1 MKSTNYLFPDTE
13 KVGGVI
19 FHYSKRIN
27 GSFVKVVKQDINTVI
42 EKLKKYRNINLKN
55 MVEALPLHVYIYPD
69 IKSFRSAM
77 GYEMQKVE
85 TRQMHF
91 MASNNIETRYILT
104 DEAGNVHM
112 VLPVGRSKAVY
123 TTFSSEL
130 VSIIV
135 GEYIELNEKQ
145 RYEMKTTIKK
155 YIKAERQKE
164 EEKKKKEQEEIEE
177 KEREKEKEE
186 QEEKEREEE
195 EKERLEAEEREAEE
209 ALQQELEEIEEKERE
224 KMLLELSLM
233 EDEELEEMVE
243 VQDKVEEIK
252 DVEETPAWLVYGW
265 QGFMCGRLKNKA
277 NLERF
282 KELRCKTKLPK
293 PTKLK
298 NNISSELDL
307 DVAVATVEY
316 VVSTYGYKAY
326 QRLCEEPDNIKGIMY
341 KATTLSQAE
350 AKEKFNNEV
359 KEYIA
364 EVLGSVEIKEAIVV
378 DKDGTITEIAL
389 HEQAKNKVRI

>member
-77 GYEMQKVE
+77 GYEMQKME

-91 MASNNIETRYILT
+91 MASNNVETRYILT

-112 VLPVGRSKAVY
+112 VLPVGRSQAVY

-135 GEYIELNEKQ
+135 GEYIEMNEKQ
-145 RYEMKTTIKK
+145 KYEMKTTIKK
-155 YIKAERQKE
+155 YIKSERQKE
-164 EEKKKKEQEEIEE
+164 EDKKKKEQEELEE
-177 KEREKEKEE
+177 KEREE
-186 QEEKEREEE
+186 QEQKELEEEE

-209 ALQQELEEIEEKERE
+209 ALQQELEEAEEKERE
-224 KMLLELSLM
+224 EMLLEASLM
-233 EDEELEEMVE
+233 EDEELEEMAHT
-243 VQDKVEEIK
+243 QAKVEEIK
-252 DVEETPAWLVYGW
+252 DTQSIPAWLVYGW
-265 QGFMCGRLKNKA
+265 QGFMCGRLKNKT
-277 NLERF
+277 NLEKF
-282 KELRCKTKLPK
+282 KELRDKLKLPK

-298 NNISSELDL
+298 ENINSELDL
-307 DVAVATVEY
+307 DVSVAAVEY
-316 VVSTYGYKAY
+316 IVSVYGYKAY
-326 QRLCEEPDNIKGIMY
+326 VRLCEEPDNIKGIMY
-341 KATTLSQAE
+341 KATNLKEAE

-364 EVLGSVEIKEAIVV
+364 GVLSAVKVKEALVI
-378 DKDGTITEIAL
+378 DKEGTVTEIGPEEL
-389 HEQAKNKVRI
+389 EQNKIRM

>member
-55 MVEALPLHVYIYPD
+55 TMEALPLHVYIYPD

-112 VLPVGRSKAVY
+112 VLPTGRSQAVY

-145 RYEMKTTIKK
+145 KYEMKTTIKK

-164 EEKKKKEQEEIEE
+164 EDKKKKEQVEL
-177 KEREKEKEE
+177 
-186 QEEKEREEE
+186 EEKEREEQEEREREEEE
-195 EKERLEAEEREAEE
+195 EKEREAEE
-209 ALQQELEEIEEKERE
+209 ALAKELEESEEKERE
-224 KMLLELSLM
+224 EALLALSLM
-233 EDEELEEMVE
+233 EDEELEELAMT
-243 VQDKVEEIK
+243 QAKVEEIK
-252 DVEETPAWLVYGW
+252 DTQSVPAWLVYGW
-265 QGFMCGRLKNKA
+265 QGFMCGKLKNKA

-282 KELRCKTKLPK
+282 KELRDKLKLPK

-298 NNISSELDL
+298 ENINSELNL
-307 DVAVATVEY
+307 DVAVAAVEY
-316 VVSTYGYKAY
+316 VVSVYGYKAY
-326 QRLCEEPDNIKGIMY
+326 VKLCEDPDNIKGIMY
-341 KATTLSQAE
+341 KATNMTEAE
-350 AKEKFNNEV
+350 AKEKFNSEV

-364 EVLGSVEIKEAIVV
+364 EVLSAVKVKEALVI
-378 DKDGTITEIAL
+378 DKEGAVTEIGPEKLA
-389 HEQAKNKVRI
+389 QNKVRM